1 MRKWFV
7 LAAALVAMASCG
19 NKNAQSE
26 GTIADSTEYNPVD
39 TTAAPAPAKT
49 VASPVADSLTKVLT
63 EQLSA
68 KDAKQVKAT
77 VKAVMAKYQE
87 LFKAGKADEA
97 AAYASQVKSFVDTH
111 AEEIKNIAKGNATVA
126 EVVNG
131 IANLP
136 TDAKQAATAAAAA
149 VNGEANA
156 AAQAAGKAAARAKA
170 SVKKTEGHA
179 KQAVT
184 DAKTQAS
191 QNAKAVKKAAEA
203 DAKAKVESA
212 KQKTRDAANKAV
224 NDALNKALGQ

>member
-49 VASPVADSLTKVLT
+49 VASPVVDSLTKVLT

-87 LFKAGKADEA
+87 LLKAGKADEA

-136 TDAKQAATAAAAA
+136 TAAAAA

-170 SVKKTEGHA
+170 SVKKTEGDA

-184 DAKTQAS
+184 DAKNQAS
-191 QNAKAVKKAAEA
+191 QNAKAMKKAAEA